1 MLSVSYKGSN
11 QRIRK
16 DLAELVEF
24 MREVDQLF
32 NGFVDNWLCQ
42 LLNVDSSSDPAA
54 SSNMLAQEYDKSIKQ
69 RLIEQFESLS
79 RIPFINNSHLFKKF
93 FEIDLTTMNA
103 SAENSFEKGNN
114 NQNETGAAQG
124 NPFMA
129 ERRLTESVPPKNTRM
144 TLQGEQ
150 PQPCSTVPF
159 DYNSKDNRMSFDLAG

>member
-1 MLSVSYKGSN
+1 
-11 QRIRK
+11 
-16 DLAELVEF
+16 

-42 LLNVDSSSDPAA
+42 LLSIDSSSDPAS

-103 SAENSFEKGNN
+103 SAESSFGHN
-114 NQNETGAAQG
+114 NQNEISTQG

-144 TLQGEQ
+144 TLQGE
-150 PQPCSTVPF
+150 
-159 DYNSKDNRMSFDLAG
+159 